1 MKTLYICGDIH
12 GELVPLVNDAAKE
25 IKDAAILIV
34 GDFGAGFGGTTES
47 YKKIEK
53 NLEERDIE
61 LYAIRGNHDDPS
73 WFIDGSHDL
82 PRLKFLKDHTLIDL
96 CGYSIYPVG
105 GATSV
110 DIDLPDFSGKTRRQR
125 NNDLIKYRSHKR
137 VWWPEEVI
145 DTSVETF
152 PIKVDIIVSHDA
164 PLGFEPIPTRTEY
177 MSLETWNS
185 VLEGRKYLDKVL
197 KEINCKRWFYGHHH
211 KSYSGHVGDLLYRC
225 LGIQE
230 LYQVP
235 EKEKE

>member
-1 MKTLYICGDIH
+1 M
-12 GELVPLVNDAAKE
+12 
-25 IKDAAILIV
+25 
-34 GDFGAGFGGTTES
+34 
-47 YKKIEK
+47 
-53 NLEERDIE
+53 
-61 LYAIRGNHDDPS
+61 
-73 WFIDGSHDL
+73 
-82 PRLKFLKDHTLIDL
+82 
-96 CGYSIYPVG
+96 
-105 GATSV
+105 
-110 DIDLPDFSGKTRRQR
+110 PDFSGKTRRQR